1 MDQANYAD
9 ALVFMA
15 LHSDFTVFA
24 VCAFFLWRK
33 GETFNVMIFAA
44 SIIIFLEPQPLH
56 IYAGKAWRLKKK
68 TTLPQTPR
76 SAGSLRHWVRPFFYH
91 YISMPHIAVSN
102 LRQICGIEI

>member
-68 TTLPQTPR
+68 QPFPRPRAVREAYGTGYALFFIIIFLCHTLLYLILGKYV
-76 SAGSLRHWVRPFFYH
+76 A
-91 YISMPHIAVSN
+91 
-102 LRQICGIEI
+102 